1 MSNFYKMLLKSEE
14 KKSTLG
20 VSPVFAK
27 VAISFKLLETKGG
40 FPWAN

>member
-1 MSNFYKMLLKSEE
+1 MRSFSKRLLKSDE

-27 VAISFKLLETKGG
+27 LAISLRLLETKGG
-40 FPWAN
+40 FP